1 MRLILII
8 AIIVSTGTCLL
19 EPNHSLAQ
27 PRSYGVFRGRI
38 VDTNGNI
45 IRGASVTIEGTN
57 YTRAVKPNPAGHFGI
72 ELPVGVYQITIKKA
86 GFATYQLTNV
96 DIRAG
101 GYASHVFQLER
112 PNRQSA
118 IPCVRSLGLSDA

>member
-8 AIIVSTGTCLL
+8 AIIVSMGMCLL

-38 VDTNGNI
+38 VDANGNI
-45 IRGASVTIEGTN
+45 IRGASVAIESAN

-72 ELPVGVYQITIKKA
+72 ELPVGVYKITVKKS

-96 DIRAG
+96 HISAG

-112 PNRQSA
+112 PNRQSV
-118 IPCVRSLGLSDA
+118 IPSVRSLAVSDA